1 MPKYIVTHAFVSTLI
16 GPHADGEVLEL
27 TAAEAQG
34 VAPFI
39 KPFEEQAIETAD
51 LKPELETADIKAPK
65 RKK

>member
-1 MPKYIVTHAFVSTLI
+1 MSKYIVTHAFVSTLI

-39 KPFEEQAIETAD
+39 KLVEDAPIETAD
-51 LKPELETADIKAPK
+51 LKPEVETADIKAPK

>member
-1 MPKYIVTHAFVSTLI
+1 MSKYIVTRSFVSTQI

-27 TAAEAQG
+27 TAEQAQG

-39 KPFEEQAIETAD
+39 QPVEESPIETSD
-51 LKPELETADIKAPK
+51 LKPAAETADIKAPK

>member
-1 MPKYIVTHAFVSTLI
+1 MSKYIVTRSFVSTQI

-27 TAAEAQG
+27 TAEQAQG

-39 KPFEEQAIETAD
+39 QP
-51 LKPELETADIKAPK
+51 LKPEIEVADHQPVVETADIKAPK

>member
-1 MPKYIVTHAFVSTLI
+1 MSKYIVTRSFVSTQI

-27 TAAEAQG
+27 TAEQAQG

-39 KPFEEQAIETAD
+39 QPVEESPIETAD
-51 LKPELETADIKAPK
+51 LKPVVETADIKAPK

>member
-1 MPKYIVTHAFVSTLI
+1 MSKYIVTRSFVSTLI

-27 TAAEAQG
+27 TAEQAQG

-39 KPFEEQAIETAD
+39 QLIEPVIEVAD
-51 LKPELETADIKAPK
+51 HQPVMETVDIKAPTK